1 MIISCDSVNR
11 HSFFLYRHS
20 SMFWHVCCIV
30 YMLRPGTANEKLMK
44 SLLFSC
50 TLLCQLV
57 CFSQQ
62 NPDSIKINANVALAA
77 DTVDLLKDTTDPR
90 PRNFYGDLKNDDPKY
105 NRRYS
110 MGLVLARVTS
120 SNVFGWAYSRYVMKE
135 EWAQISI
142 KSIKNNFK
150 YGWEWDNDNFG
161 TNFIIHPRAGSDYF
175 NVARSNGYN
184 FWASFPFA
192 LIGSAQWEWLGEN
205 TRPSKN
211 DLINTPISG
220 AFLGEILYRISSNI
234 LDDRKRGRNRVWR
247 EVFGGVVNPTR
258 ALNRLT
264 QGKMSRITPYDVYQQ
279 EPLNVTLSVGAHRV
293 NENNKF
299 GTGSTNA
306 IVNLQLDY
314 GDPFEVRSRKPFDV
328 FRLRLESKYGD
339 DKRIIDNV
347 LGYGLL
353 FGKNLLQG
361 NNGMLAGVFQH
372 FDYWNNKVFELGT
385 LGFGPGIISKIKLG
399 KRSNLYSGLHVA
411 GVPIGGNNTRF
422 GPDSSEFRDY
432 PFGGG
437 WEGRIEERLNI
448 GKWLSLGFNGYYYWI
463 WNYEGSK
470 GKSRVGILKPLM
482 TIRLVNNVSI
492 GFEHHIYYDNRF
504 IDKLNELHLKTTEQK
519 IFLQFFFQDQRRY
532 GRYH

>member
-1 MIISCDSVNR
+1 MKTLLSGWLLLYSLTCSSQQTPDSV
-11 HSFFLYRHS
+11 
-20 SMFWHVCCIV
+20 
-30 YMLRPGTANEKLMK
+30 
-44 SLLFSC
+44 
-50 TLLCQLV
+50 
-57 CFSQQ
+57 
-62 NPDSIKINANVALAA
+62 KINSGISLAA
-77 DTVDLLKDTTDPR
+77 DSVKILSDTIDPR
-90 PRNFYGDLKNDDPKY
+90 PRNKYGDLVNDDPKY

-110 MGLVLARVTS
+110 VGLVLARVTS
-120 SNVFGWAYSRYVMKE
+120 SNVFGWAYSRYVMKA
-135 EWAQISI
+135 EWAEISI
-142 KSIKNNFK
+142 KTIKNNFK
-150 YGWEWDNDNFG
+150 YKWEWDNDNFG
-161 TNFIIHPRAGSDYF
+161 TNFLSHPRAGSDYF
-175 NVARSNGYN
+175 NVARSNGYS
-184 FWASFPFA
+184 FWASYPFA
-192 LIGSAQWEWLGEN
+192 LIGSAEWEWFGEN

-220 AFLGEILYRISSNI
+220 AFLGEVLYRISSNI

-247 EVFGGVVNPTR
+247 EVFAGVVNPTR

-264 QGKMSRITPYDVYQQ
+264 QGKMFRITPYDVYQQ
-279 EPLNVTLSVGAHRV
+279 EPLNVTLSAGAHRV

-299 GTGSTNA
+299 GTGATNA

-328 FRLRLESKYGD
+328 FRLRLEGRYGD

-353 FGKNLLQG
+353 FGKNIVKG
-361 NNGMLAGVFQH
+361 NNGMLMGIFQH
-372 FDYWNNKVFELGT
+372 FDYWNNKVFELGS
-385 LGFGPGIISKIKLG
+385 LGFGPGIISKIKIG
-399 KRSNLYSGLHVA
+399 RTSNLYSGLHFA
-411 GVPIGGNNTRF
+411 GVPIAGNSTRI

-448 GKWLSLGFNGYYYWI
+448 GKWMSLGFNGYYYWI

-470 GKSRVGILKPLM
+470 GKSRIGILKPLI
-482 TIRLVNNVSI
+482 TIRLINNVSI

-504 IDKLNELHLKTTEQK
+504 IDKLDELHLRTTEQK

>member
-1 MIISCDSVNR
+1 MKAILLGWLISY
-11 HSFFLYRHS
+11 SFFCHS
-20 SMFWHVCCIV
+20 Q
-30 YMLRPGTANEKLMK
+30 E
-44 SLLFSC
+44 
-50 TLLCQLV
+50 
-57 CFSQQ
+57 
-62 NPDSIKINANVALAA
+62 NPDSVKINSGNAVVQDNAKT
-77 DTVDLLKDTTDPR
+77 DTIDR
-90 PRNFYGDLKNDDPKY
+90 RSRNMYGDLRNDDPRY

-110 MGLVLARVTS
+110 TGLVLARVTS
-120 SNVFGWAYSRYVMKE
+120 SNVFGWAYSRYIMKE
-135 EWAQISI
+135 EWAEISI
-142 KSIKNNFK
+142 KTVKNNFK
-150 YGWEWDNDNFG
+150 YGWEWDIDRFG
-161 TNFIIHPRAGSDYF
+161 TNFIVHPRAGSDYF
-175 NVARSNGYN
+175 NVARSNGYS
-184 FWASFPFA
+184 FWASYPFA

-247 EVFGGVVNPTR
+247 EAFAGAVNPTR

-264 QGKMSRITPYDVYQQ
+264 QGKMFRLTPYDVYQQ
-279 EPLNVTLSVGAHRV
+279 EPLNVTLSIGAHRV

-299 GTGSTNA
+299 GTGGTNA

-314 GDPFEVRSRKPFDV
+314 GDPFEIRSRKSFDL
-328 FRLRLESKYGD
+328 FRLRLEGRYGD

-353 FGKNLLQG
+353 FGKNVIHG
-361 NNGMLAGVFQH
+361 NNAMLAGIFQH
-372 FDYWNNKVFELGT
+372 FDYWNNKVFELGS
-385 LGFGPGIISKIKLG
+385 LGFGPGVISKINIG
-399 KRSNLYSGLHVA
+399 RTSNLYSGLHLA
-411 GVPIGGNNTRF
+411 GVPLAGNNTRV

-437 WEGRIEERLNI
+437 WQGRIEERLNI
-448 GKWLSLGFNGYYYWI
+448 GKWVSLGFNGYYYWI

-470 GKSRVGILKPLM
+470 GKSRIGILKPLI
-482 TIRLVNNVSI
+482 TIRLINNVSI

-504 IDKLNELHLKTTEQK
+504 IDKLNDLHLKTTEQK
-519 IFLQFFFQDQRRY
+519 IFIQFFFQDQRRY